1 MPNRRTM
8 LHTLAAV
15 AGGALHGA
23 AQARGA
29 RSAAPGV
36 PPAAGT
42 VDWNWLAGQYDL
54 APGTINLENAY
65 YGIMARPVLDD
76 FKRNIDYLN
85 RHNSMH
91 MRRDFDRQGGE
102 AIREAVAHHA
112 GIDTSTV
119 ELTRGATES
128 LQNLI
133 ANYRLLKTG
142 DAVMYGNLDYG
153 SMQSAMNDLAAR
165 HGATVSLVTIPEP
178 ATRQRVIDTYEQA
191 LRRQPRTRLLLLTHV
206 SHRTG
211 LAIPV
216 REIVRMARQRNVD
229 VIVDIA
235 QSWGQL
241 DFKIPDLE
249 ADFVG
254 TNLHKWVGAP
264 LGTGFL
270 YIRPERL
277 QDIGIQLGNGN
288 HPASDI
294 RSRVAS
300 GTVDAA
306 AFMTIPAALRFH
318 AQVPLAERSARL
330 RMLRDHWVHRLHDD
344 PAVEILTPEEA
355 GSYGA
360 VTSLRLRGRT
370 SFEANIE
377 LARRLADEHGIFT
390 VARDGPVGGS
400 CIRVTPSYFTSTG
413 QLDRLVTAVRAL
425 TRP

>member
-1 MPNRRTM
+1 MLNRRTI
-8 LHTLAAV
+8 LRTLAAV
-15 AGGALHGA
+15 AGGTLHGA
-23 AQARGA
+23 AQ
-29 RSAAPGV
+29 SHIAAP
-36 PPAAGT
+36 AAPMPGGA
-42 VDWNWLAGQYDL
+42 VDWDRLAGQYDV
-54 APGTINLENAY
+54 AGGTINLENAY
-65 YGIMARPVLDD
+65 YGIMARPVLDE

-85 RHNSMH
+85 RHNSIH

-102 AIREAVAHHA
+102 AIREAVALHA
-112 GIDTSTV
+112 GV
-119 ELTRGATES
+119 EVHSVALTRGGTES

-133 ANYRLLKTG
+133 SNYRLLKAG
-142 DAVMYGNLDYG
+142 DVVMYGNLDYG
-153 SMQSAMNDLAAR
+153 SMQFAMNDLAAR
-165 HGATVSLVTIPEP
+165 HGATVSAVTIPEP
-178 ATRQRVIDTYEQA
+178 ATRQRVIDTYEEA

-216 REIVRMARQRNVD
+216 REIVRVARQRNVD

-241 DFKIPDLE
+241 DFSIPDLE

-254 TNLHKWVGAP
+254 ANLHKWVGAP

-270 YIRPERL
+270 YIKPSRL
-277 QDIGIQLGNGN
+277 QDIDIHLGSRTE
-288 HPASDI
+288 PASDI

-318 AQVPLAERSARL
+318 AQVPLAQRSARL
-330 RMLRDHWVHRLHDD
+330 RMLRDHWVHQLRGH

-370 SFEANIE
+370 SFDANVE
-377 LARRLADEHGIFT
+377 LARRLADEHRIFT

-400 CIRVTPSYFTSTG
+400 CIRVTPSYFTTTG
-413 QLDRLVTAVRAL
+413 QLDSLVAAVRTL
-425 TRP
+425 SKN